1 MTERLLPEQLNEQN
15 LNLGRLTRS
24 LAYSFH
30 SDYSNLLLSF
40 RSMAGSREDASTD
53 DYNRKKNLL
62 AWAKEKTAL
71 LNEFRS
77 ILRVPYDINLYAVI
91 NTVQEKMFKRRQQVI
106 SVVDQLRDLTNLLDQ
121 LKLPIYAVEEAL
133 IIIKDGKKNVDYF
146 KLDYLLRAKVN
157 SIDYEE
163 LEKLAKGK
171 DTQEMQE
178 EEKTFSGIFEKIGFC
193 IDKYFYTHYYL
204 GDKVVCQIGDLAEV
218 TMIYHKKE
226 VVKFGITKIKLLKS
240 LEVFSMS
247 EDVWS
252 GMNRLQMELNKLVY
266 KINEKIKKEFY
277 VTVDDVINQDFP
289 DEIRDFETYE
299 EHEQEHRQLAKIL
312 QYIKKCLKTLIIQVI
327 YYKFNQKK
335 LHDQKFNRKQ
345 EINKMNFSFEKMEI
359 GIVSG
364 KIYL

>member
-1 MTERLLPEQLNEQN
+1 M
-15 LNLGRLTRS
+15 
-24 LAYSFH
+24 
-30 SDYSNLLLSF
+30 
-40 RSMAGSREDASTD
+40 
-53 DYNRKKNLL
+53 
-62 AWAKEKTAL
+62 
-71 LNEFRS
+71 
-77 ILRVPYDINLYAVI
+77 
-91 NTVQEKMFKRRQQVI
+91 
-106 SVVDQLRDLTNLLDQ
+106 
-121 LKLPIYAVEEAL
+121 
-133 IIIKDGKKNVDYF
+133 
-146 KLDYLLRAKVN
+146 
-157 SIDYEE
+157 
-163 LEKLAKGK
+163 
-171 DTQEMQE
+171 
-178 EEKTFSGIFEKIGFC
+178 
-193 IDKYFYTHYYL
+193 
-204 GDKVVCQIGDLAEV
+204 VCQIGDLAEV

-240 LEVFSMS
+240 LEIFSMS